1 MDKGQTEAGRSI
13 GLTRFQTLLYV
24 IWPQAFKRMIPP
36 LGNQFIISLKDTS
49 LLVVIGVGE
58 LTRTGQEIIAVNF
71 RAFEVWTS
79 VALIYLVMTL
89 SLSKVLS
96 FTEKKLE
103 IKA

>member
-1 MDKGQTEAGRSI
+1 
-13 GLTRFQTLLYV
+13 
-24 IWPQAFKRMIPP
+24 
-36 LGNQFIISLKDTS
+36 
-49 LLVVIGVGE
+49 VGE

-96 FTEKKLE
+96 YTEKKLE